1 MSSDEA
7 MDKLGYNVAVSISNI
22 TLQGPPATGKTSV
35 IDLAMGRPPAV
46 EHHSTGVAEPPSCS
60 VIVGDDSSEDVEW
73 EELTPDK
80 MLGMVCGTIDAL
92 AKPVDKQ
99 LKPAIQKHTAFSD
112 PVPSLPSQLLSQL
125 PPLPTTFPTTSSP
138 DPPPDSPTD
147 SPTDSPRL
155 ASSPVPYSELS
166 PPPSPHVQSPSIS
179 PASDLSS
186 SPLGQTP
193 TKHKRDFPKILGD
206 IMQRLPEVNE
216 PKILSEARLILMSDS
231 GGQPNYLDVLPLFVR
246 NKCLA
251 LFTLKLNEPLHAIPQ
266 FSYCIQGQPIRMA
279 DTMLQYSHGQLLECL
294 AKSMSSFLPSLD
306 PLSDCQGNA
315 CFAVIGTFFDRMHEC
330 VSESLEEKNATLAK
344 CLKAYERF
352 RIDFSDKTIFP
363 INAVTSDE
371 KQRRQYMMELRQ
383 LISKSPSVKVTIKLR
398 WFGFYLSLLSEAE
411 QRAILP
417 LQECLDIGRS
427 LDMDEQETRKAI
439 TFFHNLNLILHYQ
452 TKALDGLVIIKLKS
466 ILDLVSLLIGVS
478 FFSKDELF
486 RFFGIDLPS
495 DIRECFQQY
504 GFLGQQTLEECFHGK
519 FLDLLDA
526 KAFISLL
533 AEVKAVAI
541 FEKSN
546 AFFMPSV
553 LRYASK
559 EEESKIIN
567 ERHLFCPW
575 IVRLRIQC
583 DGQELYVPLPPAFS
597 STLIVLLMSSELFCV
612 IDSQRQY
619 RNIFSLGFHF
629 GDVIIVE
636 RQVQLEIYCSFRDNE
651 CFHLRSLVREAI
663 LKTEERLSFDVAS
676 ITIEDS
682 FPCSCIPQ
690 RESRHILYKPS
701 ISGPPRTLC
710 EHAKILCSLTD
721 QELFWLPPG
730 MLSSNFYCIND
741 CCVILYRH
749 KKR

>member
-1 MSSDEA
+1 MSNDEA
-7 MDKLGYNVAVSISNI
+7 MDKLGYNVAVSISNV
-22 TLQGPPATGKTSV
+22 TLQGLMATGKTSV
-35 IDLAMGRPPAV
+35 LDLAMGRPPAI

-60 VIVGDDSSEDVEW
+60 IIVGDDCSEDMEW
-73 EELTPDK
+73 EEFTPDR
-80 MLGMVCGTIDAL
+80 LLDMVCETIEAL

-99 LKPAIQKHTAFSD
+99 LKPAIQQHTTFTDALA
-112 PVPSLPSQLLSQL
+112 SLPSQL
-125 PPLPTTFPTTSSP
+125 PPPAASLPTH
-138 DPPPDSPTD
+138 SPTN
-147 SPTDSPRL
+147 SPCP
-155 ASSPVPYSELS
+155 APSPVPYSELS
-166 PPPSPHVQSPSIS
+166 PPPSPHVHS
-179 PASDLSS
+179 PASGLSS

-193 TKHKRDFPKILGD
+193 VKHKRDFSKIFGN

-231 GGQPNYLDVLPLFVR
+231 GGLPNYLDVLPLFVR

-251 LFTLKLNEPLHAIPQ
+251 LFTLKLNERLDAIPQ

-279 DTMLQYSHGQLLECL
+279 DTMLQYSHGQLVECL
-294 AKSMSSFLPSLD
+294 AKSMFSFLPSLD

-315 CFAVIGTFFDRMHEC
+315 CFAVVGTFFDRMDEC
-330 VSESLEEKNATLAK
+330 VSESLEEKNATLAE
-344 CLKAYERF
+344 CLKAYKRF
-352 RIDFSDKTIFP
+352 RINFNDKTIFP
-363 INAVTSDE
+363 INAVTSDK
-371 KQRRQYMMELRQ
+371 KQRSQYMKELRQ

-411 QRAILP
+411 QRATLP

-427 LDMDEQETRKAI
+427 LNMDEQETRKAI

-452 TKALDGLVIIKLKS
+452 TKALDDLVIIKLKP

-478 FFSKDELF
+478 FFSKDELL

-504 GFLGQQTLEECFHGK
+504 GFLGQQSLEKCFNGK
-519 FLDLLDA
+519 FSDPLNA

-559 EEESKIIN
+559 EEESKIMN

-575 IVRLRIQC
+575 MVRLRIQC
-583 DGQELYVPLPPAFS
+583 DDQELYVPLPPAFS

-619 RNIFSLGFHF
+619 RNIFSLGFHT
-629 GDVIIVE
+629 GDVVIIE
-636 RQVQLEIYCSFRDNE
+636 KQVQLEIYCSFSDNE

-663 LKTEERLSFDVAS
+663 LESEERLSFDVAS

-690 RESRHILYKPS
+690 RECRHILCKPS
-701 ISGPPRTLC
+701 TSEPPRAMC
-710 EHAKILCSLTD
+710 EHSKIICNLTD

-730 MLSSNFYCIND
+730 MLSLNFYCIDD
-741 CCVILYRH
+741 CVV
-749 KKR
+749 